1 MFKRVIGAEA
11 ADDFAFMPMLR
22 RAVWPLAIK
31 ALPALYGAGLVLF
44 VIRILPPAEFGKY
57 GIAFAFVNL
66 WAVIPRGMWIVP
78 LVALSARGES
88 NSVTGSVLWVGL
100 MTAAIGGICALIVL
114 PLLGVDGWAP
124 LLAVIAL
131 LILVPRDIGFGLAQA
146 RGDYATGFKI
156 DAAYFLGSLLLFGLL
171 PFDAR
176 LQTAD
181 GVLVLNVIS
190 MFASALWAFKASPVL
205 WQLPTLANW
214 RVVAHQGRWIGLMG
228 LGEIYMQ
235 QGDVL
240 LVGAFVNAAE
250 LAPYIAART
259 LMRMYAIV
267 SQAVNLVALPV
278 ASRLAAAGELVR
290 LRRRLIAVLSTM
302 LLLLIPINVIAYFA
316 SGAVFPAILGAKYIP
331 AVPFFKILIL
341 ATFFEPLY
349 SILGNALAGMNRAKT
364 VVVVLVLGV
373 LINVIGNLI
382 CVPLFG
388 IGVVPVIT
396 VCSYLVL
403 AVSVVIS
410 ANRLI
415 R

>member
-1 MFKRVIGAEA
+1 MLRRVIGVEA
-11 ADDFAFMPMLR
+11 ADDFAFMHMLR

-66 WAVIPRGMWIVP
+66 WAVIPRGLWIVP

-88 NSVTGSVLWVGL
+88 NSVTASVLWVGL
-100 MTAAIGGICALIVL
+100 MTAAIGGVCALIVL
-114 PLLGVDGWAP
+114 PLLGVDGWVP
-124 LLAVIAL
+124 LLAAFAL

-146 RGDYATGFKI
+146 RGDYVTGFKV

-171 PFDAR
+171 PFDPR

-181 GVLVLNVIS
+181 GVLILNVIS
-190 MFASALWAFKASPVL
+190 MLASALWAFRASPVL
-205 WQLPTLANW
+205 WHRPTLANW

-267 SQAVNLVALPV
+267 SQAVNLVVLPV
-278 ASRLAAAGELVR
+278 ASRLAAAGEFVR
-290 LRRRLIAVLSTM
+290 LRRRLLAVLATL
-302 LLLLIPINVIAYFA
+302 LLLLIPVNIIAYFA
-316 SGAVFPAILGAKYIP
+316 SGPVFPAILGAKYIA
-331 AVPFFKILIL
+331 AVPIFKMLIL

-349 SILGNALAGMNRAKT
+349 SILGNALAGMNRSKT
-364 VVVVLVLGV
+364 VVVVLAFGV
-373 LINVIGNLI
+373 LINIVGNLT

-388 IGVVPVIT
+388 IEAVPIIT

-403 AVSVVIS
+403 AVSLVVS
-410 ANRLI
+410 ANRLV

>member
-1 MFKRVIGAEA
+1 MLRRVSGTQA

-44 VIRILPPAEFGKY
+44 VIRILPPAEFGEY

-66 WAVIPRGMWIVP
+66 WAVIPRGLWIVP

-88 NSVTGSVLWVGL
+88 GSVTASVLWVGL
-100 MTAAIGGICALIVL
+100 MTAAIGGVGALVVL
-114 PLLGVDGWAP
+114 PLLGVNGWTP
-124 LLAVIAL
+124 LLAAIAL

-146 RGDYATGFKI
+146 RGDYVTGFKI

-171 PFDAR
+171 PFETGLR
-176 LQTAD
+176 SAD
-181 GVLVLNVIS
+181 GVLLLNVIS
-190 MFASALWAFKASPVL
+190 MVASALWAFSASPVL
-205 WQLPTLANW
+205 WQRPTLANW
-214 RVVAHQGRWIGLMG
+214 RTVFHQGRWIGLMG

-240 LVGAFVNAAE
+240 LVGAFVNAAA
-250 LAPYIAART
+250 LAPYVAART
-259 LMRMYAIV
+259 LMRMYTII
-267 SQAVNLVALPV
+267 SQAVNLVVLPV
-278 ASRLAAAGELVR
+278 ASRLAAAGELAR
-290 LRRRLIAVLSTM
+290 LRRRLLAALSTM

-316 SGAVFPAILGAKYIP
+316 SEPVFPAILGAKYLP
-331 AVPFFKILIL
+331 AVPFFKILLL

-349 SILGNALAGMNRAKT
+349 SILGNALAGMSRAKT
-364 VVVVLVLGV
+364 VAAALSVGV
-373 LINVIGNLI
+373 LFNVAGNLV
-382 CVPLFG
+382 CVPTFG
-388 IGVVPVIT
+388 IGAVPVVA
-396 VCSYLVL
+396 VCSYFIL
-403 AVSVVIS
+403 AAALLIH